1 MTGPVTFTSDIK
13 KMKMSKTEL
22 SKRVKELRTRKGLSQ
37 EQLAEISGL
46 SLRTIQRIEN
56 GETEPRGETLKRLM
70 NALEVAPDDLMDWS
84 IAEDKGF
91 LTAVNLSAL
100 GFFVFPLLGILIPL
114 IMWISKKDKLKDIN
128 KTGKEILNF
137 QITWNLLVFLTYI
150 FFMGQVFLMHSLIR
164 NPFVLVGIIG
174 FLYVYNFV
182 LIIINTIKIYNGN
195 EIKYYPKI
203 RFLR

>member
-1 MTGPVTFTSDIK
+1 
-13 KMKMSKTEL
+13 MSKSEL
-22 SKRVKELRTRKGLSQ
+22 SKRVKELRSRKGLSQ
-37 EQLAEISGL
+37 EQLAENSGL

-70 NALEVAPDDLMDWS
+70 NALDATPDDLMDWS

-137 QITWNLLVFLTYI
+137 QITWNLLVFMAYI
-150 FFMGQVFLMHSLIR
+150 FFMGGVLLMGSIIR
-164 NPFVLVGIIG
+164 NPFILVGIIG
-174 FLYVYNFV
+174 FLYMYNF
-182 LIIINTIKIYNGN
+182 LFIIINTVRIYNEK
-195 EIKYYPKI
+195 EIKYFPKI

>member
-1 MTGPVTFTSDIK
+1 
-13 KMKMSKTEL
+13 MKMSKTEL
-22 SKRVKELRTRKGLSQ
+22 SKRVKELRSRKGLSQ
-37 EQLAEISGL
+37 EQLAENSGL

-70 NALEVAPDDLMDWS
+70 NALDAAPDDLMDWS

-150 FFMGQVFLMHSLIR
+150 FFMGGIFLRHSLMR
-164 NPFVLVGIIG
+164 NPFMLVGIIG
-174 FLYVYNFV
+174 FLYIYNFV
-182 LIIINTIKIYNGN
+182 LIIINTVRIYNGN
-195 EIKYYPKI
+195 EIKYFPKI

>member
-1 MTGPVTFTSDIK
+1 
-13 KMKMSKTEL
+13 MSKSEL

-150 FFMGQVFLMHSLIR
+150 FFVGQVFLMHSLIR
-164 NPFVLVGIIG
+164 NPFLLVGIIG

-182 LIIINTIKIYNGN
+182 LIIINSVKIYNGN
-195 EIKYYPKI
+195 DIKYFPKI

>member
-1 MTGPVTFTSDIK
+1 
-13 KMKMSKTEL
+13 MSKSEL
-22 SKRVKELRTRKGLSQ
+22 SKRVKELRSRKGLSQ

-70 NALEVAPDDLMDWS
+70 NALEVSPDDLMDWS

-150 FFMGQVFLMHSLIR
+150 YFIGGVFLTPGLIH
-164 NPFVLVGIIG
+164 NPFLLVGIIG
-174 FLYVYNFV
+174 FLYIYNFV
-182 LIIINTIKIYNGN
+182 LIIINTVRIYNGN
-195 EIKYYPKI
+195 EIKYFPKI

>member
-1 MTGPVTFTSDIK
+1 
-13 KMKMSKTEL
+13 MKMSKSEL
-22 SKRVKELRTRKGLSQ
+22 SKRVKELRSRKGLSQ
-37 EQLAEISGL
+37 EQLAENSGL

-56 GETEPRGETLKRLM
+56 GETEPRGDTLKRLM
-70 NALEVAPDDLMDWS
+70 NALDAAPDDLMDWS
-84 IAEDKGF
+84 IVEDKGF
-91 LTAVNLSAL
+91 LTAVNLSVL

-150 FFMGQVFLMHSLIR
+150 FFMGGIFLSQSLSYSLTR
-164 NPFVLVGIIG
+164 NPFTLVGIIG
-174 FLYVYNFV
+174 FLYIYNFV
-182 LIIINTIKIYNGN
+182 LIIINTVRIYNGN
-195 EIKYYPKI
+195 EIKYFPKI

>member
-1 MTGPVTFTSDIK
+1 
-13 KMKMSKTEL
+13 MSKTEL
-22 SKRVKELRTRKGLSQ
+22 SKRVKELRTRKGFSQ

-56 GETEPRGETLKRLM
+56 GETEPRGESLKRLM
-70 NALEVAPDDLMDWS
+70 NALEVAPDDLIDWS
-84 IAEDKGF
+84 ITEDKGF

-150 FFMGQVFLMHSLIR
+150 FFVGQVFLMHSLIR
-164 NPFVLVGIIG
+164 NPFLLVGIIG

-182 LIIINTIKIYNGN
+182 LIIINSVKIYNGN
-195 EIKYYPKI
+195 DIKYFPKI

>member
-1 MTGPVTFTSDIK
+1 
-13 KMKMSKTEL
+13 MKMSKSEL

-91 LTAVNLSAL
+91 LTAMNLSSL
-100 GFFVFPLLGILIPL
+100 GFLFFPLLGILIPL
-114 IMWISKKDKLKDIN
+114 ILWISKKDKVKN
-128 KTGKEILNF
+128 VNETGKVILNF
-137 QITWNLLVFLTYI
+137 QITWVLIL
-150 FFMGQVFLMHSLIR
+150 SLIY
-164 NPFVLVGIIG
+164 FLLISGIISRLQWFG
-174 FLYVYNFV
+174 NITSYIGGTKLIFAVIFLYAYNSILILVNSIFVYKGLSV
-182 LIIINTIKIYNGN
+182 
-195 EIKYYPKI
+195 KYFPKI

>member
-1 MTGPVTFTSDIK
+1 
-13 KMKMSKTEL
+13 
-22 SKRVKELRTRKGLSQ
+22 
-37 EQLAEISGL
+37 
-46 SLRTIQRIEN
+46 
-56 GETEPRGETLKRLM
+56 M

-137 QITWNLLVFLTYI
+137 QITWNLLVFMAYI
-150 FFMGQVFLMHSLIR
+150 FFMGGVLLMGSIIR
-164 NPFVLVGIIG
+164 NPFILVGIIG
-174 FLYVYNFV
+174 FLYMYNF
-182 LIIINTIKIYNGN
+182 LFIIINTVRIYNEK
-195 EIKYYPKI
+195 EIKYFPKI

>member
-1 MTGPVTFTSDIK
+1 
-13 KMKMSKTEL
+13 MKMSKAEL
-22 SKRVKELRTRKGLSQ
+22 SKKVKELRSRKGLSQ

-137 QITWNLLVFLTYI
+137 QITWNLLVFMTYI
-150 FFMGQVFLMHSLIR
+150 FFMGGVFLFHSIVR
-164 NPFVLVGIIG
+164 SPFLLVGIIG
-174 FLYVYNFV
+174 FLYIYNFV
-182 LIIINTIKIYNGN
+182 LIIINTVRIYNGN
-195 EIKYYPKI
+195 EIKYFPKV

>member
-1 MTGPVTFTSDIK
+1 
-13 KMKMSKTEL
+13 MKMSKSEL
-22 SKRVKELRTRKGLSQ
+22 SKKVKELRSRKGLSQ
-37 EQLAEISGL
+37 EQLAENSGL

-100 GFFVFPLLGILIPL
+100 GFFVFPLLGILIPF

-150 FFMGQVFLMHSLIR
+150 FFMGGIFLSHSLSHLLTR
-164 NPFVLVGIIG
+164 NPFTLVGIIG
-174 FLYVYNFV
+174 FLYVYNFA
-182 LIIINTIKIYNGN
+182 LIIINTVRIYNGN
-195 EIKYYPKI
+195 AIKYFPKI
-203 RFLR
+203 SFLR

>member
-1 MTGPVTFTSDIK
+1 
-13 KMKMSKTEL
+13 MSKSEL
-22 SKRVKELRTRKGLSQ
+22 SKRVKELRSRKGLSQ
-37 EQLAEISGL
+37 EQLAENSGL

-70 NALEVAPDDLMDWS
+70 NALDATPDDLMDWS

-137 QITWNLLVFLTYI
+137 QITWNLFVFMAYI
-150 FFMGQVFLMHSLIR
+150 FFMGGVLLMGSIIR
-164 NPFVLVGIIG
+164 NPFILVGIIG
-174 FLYVYNFV
+174 FLYMYNF
-182 LIIINTIKIYNGN
+182 LFIIINTVRIYNEK
-195 EIKYYPKI
+195 EIKYFPKI

>member
-1 MTGPVTFTSDIK
+1 
-13 KMKMSKTEL
+13 MKMSKSEL

-70 NALEVAPDDLMDWS
+70 NALDATPDDLMDWS

-164 NPFVLVGIIG
+164 NPFLLVGIIG

-182 LIIINTIKIYNGN
+182 LIIINTVKIYNGN

>member
-1 MTGPVTFTSDIK
+1 
-13 KMKMSKTEL
+13 MSKSEL
-22 SKRVKELRTRKGLSQ
+22 SKKVKELRSRKGLSQ
-37 EQLAEISGL
+37 EQLAENSGL

-137 QITWNLLVFLTYI
+137 QITWNLLVFMTYI
-150 FFMGQVFLMHSLIR
+150 FFMGGVLLMGSLVR
-164 NPFVLVGIIG
+164 NPFILVGIIG
-174 FLYVYNFV
+174 FLYMYNFV
-182 LIIINTIKIYNGN
+182 LIIINTVRIYNGN
-195 EIKYYPKI
+195 EIKYFPKI

>member
-1 MTGPVTFTSDIK
+1 
-13 KMKMSKTEL
+13 MSKSEL

-70 NALEVAPDDLMDWS
+70 NALDATPDDLMDWS

-164 NPFVLVGIIG
+164 NPFLLVGIIG

-182 LIIINTIKIYNGN
+182 LIIINTVKIYNGN

>member
-1 MTGPVTFTSDIK
+1 
-13 KMKMSKTEL
+13 MSKSEL
-22 SKRVKELRTRKGLSQ
+22 SKRVKELRSRKGLSQ
-37 EQLAEISGL
+37 EQLAENSGL

-128 KTGKEILNF
+128 KIGKEILNF

-150 FFMGQVFLMHSLIR
+150 FFMGGIFLFHSLTR
-164 NPFVLVGIIG
+164 NPFLLVGIIG

-182 LIIINTIKIYNGN
+182 LIVINTVRIYNEK
-195 EIKYYPKI
+195 EIKYFPKI

>member
-1 MTGPVTFTSDIK
+1 
-13 KMKMSKTEL
+13 MSKTEL
-22 SKRVKELRTRKGLSQ
+22 SKRVKELRNRKGLSQ
-37 EQLAEISGL
+37 EQLAENSGL

-70 NALEVAPDDLMDWS
+70 NALDAAPDDLMDWS

-150 FFMGQVFLMHSLIR
+150 FFMGWMFLMHSLFH
-164 NPFVLVGIIG
+164 NPLMLVGIIG
-174 FLYVYNFV
+174 FLYMYNFV
-182 LIIINTIKIYNGN
+182 LIIINTVRIYNGN
-195 EIKYYPKI
+195 EIKYFPKI

>member
-1 MTGPVTFTSDIK
+1 
-13 KMKMSKTEL
+13 MKMSKSEL
-22 SKRVKELRTRKGLSQ
+22 SKRVKELRSRKGLSQ
-37 EQLAEISGL
+37 EQLAENSGL

-56 GETEPRGETLKRLM
+56 GETEPRGDTLKRLM
-70 NALEVAPDDLMDWS
+70 NALDAAPDDLMDWS

-150 FFMGQVFLMHSLIR
+150 FFMGGIFLSHSLSYSLTR
-164 NPFVLVGIIG
+164 NPFTLVGIIG
-174 FLYVYNFV
+174 FLYIYNFV
-182 LIIINTIKIYNGN
+182 LIIINTVRIYNGN
-195 EIKYYPKI
+195 EIKYFPKI

>member
-1 MTGPVTFTSDIK
+1 
-13 KMKMSKTEL
+13 MKMSKSEL
-22 SKRVKELRTRKGLSQ
+22 SKRVKELRSRKGFSQ
-37 EQLAEISGL
+37 EQLAENSGL

-70 NALEVAPDDLMDWS
+70 NALDAAPDDLMDWS

-137 QITWNLLVFLTYI
+137 QITWNLLVFMIYI
-150 FFMGQVFLMHSLIR
+150 FFMGGVLLTGSLIR
-164 NPFVLVGIIG
+164 NPFILVGIIG
-174 FLYVYNFV
+174 FLYMYNF
-182 LIIINTIKIYNGN
+182 LFIIINTVRIYNEK
-195 EIKYYPKI
+195 EIRYFPKI
-203 RFLR
+203 RFIR

>member
-1 MTGPVTFTSDIK
+1 MNFR
-13 KMKMSKTEL
+13 KMKMSKSEL
-22 SKRVKELRTRKGLSQ
+22 SKRVKELRSRKGLSQ
-37 EQLAEISGL
+37 EQLAENSGL

-70 NALEVAPDDLMDWS
+70 NALEVTPDDLMDWS

-150 FFMGQVFLMHSLIR
+150 FFVGQVLVMHSLIR
-164 NPFVLVGIIG
+164 NPFLLVGIIG
-174 FLYVYNFV
+174 FLYVYNFL
-182 LIIINTIKIYNGN
+182 LIIINTVRIYNGN
-195 EIKYYPKI
+195 EIKYFPKI

>member
-1 MTGPVTFTSDIK
+1 
-13 KMKMSKTEL
+13 MKMSKSEL
-22 SKRVKELRTRKGLSQ
+22 SKRVRELRSRKGLSQ
-37 EQLAEISGL
+37 EQLAENSGL

-128 KTGKEILNF
+128 KIGKEILNF
-137 QITWNLLVFLTYI
+137 QITWTIIVFLTYI
-150 FFMGQVFLMHSLIR
+150 FFIARTYYKIENAGDISPSLMG
-164 NPFVLVGIIG
+164 NPFLLVGVIG

-182 LIIINTIKIYNGN
+182 LIVINTVRIYNEK
-195 EIKYYPKI
+195 EIKYFPKI

>member
-1 MTGPVTFTSDIK
+1 
-13 KMKMSKTEL
+13 
-22 SKRVKELRTRKGLSQ
+22 
-37 EQLAEISGL
+37 
-46 SLRTIQRIEN
+46 
-56 GETEPRGETLKRLM
+56 M

-137 QITWNLLVFLTYI
+137 QITWNLLVFMTYI
-150 FFMGQVFLMHSLIR
+150 FFMGGVLLMGSLVR
-164 NPFVLVGIIG
+164 NPFILVGIIG
-174 FLYVYNFV
+174 FLYMYNFV
-182 LIIINTIKIYNGN
+182 LIIINTVRIYNGN
-195 EIKYYPKI
+195 EIKYFPKI

>member
-1 MTGPVTFTSDIK
+1 
-13 KMKMSKTEL
+13 MKMSKTEL
-22 SKRVKELRTRKGLSQ
+22 SKRVKELRTRKGFSQ

-70 NALEVAPDDLMDWS
+70 NALEVAPDDLIDWS

-150 FFMGQVFLMHSLIR
+150 LFVGQVFLMHSLIR
-164 NPFVLVGIIG
+164 NPFLLVGIIG

-182 LIIINTIKIYNGN
+182 LIIINSVKIYNGN
-195 EIKYYPKI
+195 DIKYFPKI